1 MVTYMNNT
9 TTKST
14 RRPTEAAFKKKI
26 ESMVLRSN
34 PGATI
39 GAWTF
44 FSTGFDWA
52 DGSKGVSGSVSVTQD
67 GYRPSEMFGT
77 WGSNGMGWSVR

>member
-1 MVTYMNNT
+1 MNNT
-9 TTKST
+9 TTKSS

-26 ESMVLRSN
+26 ESMALRAN

-39 GAWTF
+39 GEWQF

-52 DGSKGVSGSVSVTQD
+52 DGSKGVSGGVEVSQAGFRTT
-67 GYRPSEMFGT
+67 EMIGT
-77 WGSNGMGWSVR
+77 WGSNGMGWGVR

>member
-1 MVTYMNNT
+1 MDMSET
-9 TTKST
+9 TNTKST
-14 RRPTEAAFKKKI
+14 RRPAEAAFKKKI

-39 GAWTF
+39 GEWTF
-44 FSTGFDWA
+44 FSTGFTWA
-52 DGSKGVSGSVSVTQD
+52 DGSKGVSGSVKVTQD
-67 GYRPSEMFGT
+67 GYRPTEMFGT